1 MNEALKAGFPLFRDE
16 EALRNA
22 VDVLCAKYGKVKSL
36 RIFPATLDTWT
47 AKLHC
52 LCLLQLDP
60 AQAQFA
66 LQSKHKVSTVGAALA
81 FVADVDKE
89 WNGPRA

>member
-16 EALRNA
+16 ETLRNA
-22 VDVLCAKYGKVKSL
+22 VDVLCARYGKVKSL

-47 AKLHC
+47 GTLHC

-60 AQAQFA
+60 AQAQLT
-66 LQSKHKVSTVGAALA
+66 LQSKRKLSTVGTALA
-81 FVADVDKE
+81 FVADVDTD